1 MNNFRL
7 RLFLA
12 LFTLVIAVF
21 IALGLILDL
30 LFNRFYEEK
39 ANDQIRHEA
48 GLVESLLDT
57 ENLKSAENED
67 LLKKAVQHLQGQAM
81 LLDESGNVIFESGHN
96 GNHDKTIIKEMLEH
110 ERELPGF
117 QVEDWDSRFLH
128 YAVPFDAANGEQGY
142 LLLSSPAYSMQEMER
157 QMWWALAGGLG
168 VALLILLFTGLKI
181 TSRYTTPIESA
192 TKVAM
197 ELARGNYDARTY
209 EEHMNETSMLS
220 QSINILARNLQDMT
234 RAQQMQQDRLQT
246 LIENMGS
253 GLILIDGRGYIN
265 LVNRAFKEQF
275 QIQPETFL
283 YHLYY
288 EAFQHEEVIHLVEEI
303 FMTESKAKR
312 LIHLP
317 FRIERRYFEVEGAP
331 ITGNNEE
338 WKGIVLVFHDITE
351 MSKLEQMRKDFVANV
366 SHELKTPITSIKGF
380 SETLLDGAMK
390 DEKTLSH
397 FLSIILKESDRLES
411 LIHDLL
417 ELSKLEKQDFHLVA
431 ETCDIKEII
440 NDVANIL
447 SYRAEEKGID
457 IVLELPEEQ
466 VEVEGDPHRLK
477 QVFIN
482 LMSNAVAY
490 TSEKG
495 SVNVTLKQLKDKVIA
510 QVADTGIGI
519 KKEHIPRIFE
529 RFYRVDRARSR
540 NSGGTGLGLAI
551 VKHII
556 EIHGGR
562 IDVESELGKGT
573 IFTIELNRNL

>member
-1 MNNFRL
+1 MSNFRL

-12 LFTLVIAVF
+12 LFISVIAVF

-30 LFNRFYEEK
+30 LFTRYYEEK
-39 ANDQIRHEA
+39 ANEQTMQEA
-48 GLVESLLDT
+48 GFIVSLLNIEDL
-57 ENLKSAENED
+57 ESAENGG
-67 LLKKAVQHLQGQAM
+67 LLNQAVQHFEGQAM
-81 LLDESGNVIFESGHN
+81 LLDGQGNVIFTSGMGETINESL
-96 GNHDKTIIKEMLEH
+96 IKKVLQH
-110 ERELPGF
+110 ETELPGF
-117 QVEDWDSRFLH
+117 PVEELDSRFLH
-128 YAVPFDAANGEQGY
+128 YAVPLNAENGEKGY
-142 LLLSSPAYSMQEMER
+142 LLLSSPVKSMNEMEG
-157 QMWWALAGGLG
+157 QMWWLLAAGLG
-168 VALLILLFTGLKI
+168 VALLIVLFTSLKI
-181 TSRYTTPIESA
+181 TSRYTNPIESA
-192 TKVAM
+192 TKVAT

-288 EAFQHEEVIHLVEEI
+288 EAFLHEEVIHLVEEI
-303 FMTESKAKR
+303 FMTESNAKR

-317 FRIERRYFEVEGAP
+317 VRIERRYFEVEGAP
-331 ITGNNEE
+331 ITGNNDE

-351 MSKLEQMRKDFVANV
+351 MIKLEQMRKDFVANV

-417 ELSKLEKQDFHLVA
+417 ELSKLEKQDFQLVA

-440 NDVANIL
+440 NDVAYIL
-447 SYRAEEKGID
+447 SHRAEEKGIE
-457 IVLELPEEQ
+457 LALNLPEHQ

-482 LMSNAVAY
+482 LINNAIAY
-490 TSEKG
+490 TSENG
-495 SVNVTLKQLKDKVIA
+495 TVTVTLKSDKQKVVA

-556 EIHGGR
+556 EIHGGT
-562 IDVESELGKGT
+562 IDVESEIGIGT
-573 IFTIELNRNL
+573 TFTIELNRNL